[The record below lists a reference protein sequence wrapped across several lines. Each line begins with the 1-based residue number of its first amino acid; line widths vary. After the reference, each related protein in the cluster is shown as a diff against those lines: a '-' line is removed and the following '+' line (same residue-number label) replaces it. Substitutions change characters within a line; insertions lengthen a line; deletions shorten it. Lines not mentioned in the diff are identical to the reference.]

1 MPYTAARTGYKAT
14 DTETSMQAAEAASHT
29 APSLR
34 IQVLEAIRAAR
45 HGLTADEA
53 ADKLAMSILA
63 IRPRVTELKAAGL
76 IVQSCA
82 RRKNASGRSAVVWVS
97 RDET

>member
-1 MPYTAARTGYKAT
+1 MPYTAAQTGFKAT
-14 DTETSMQAAEAASHT
+14 DTETSQQAAQSAAHA

-34 IQVLEAIRAAR
+34 VKVLEAIRGAH

-53 ADKLAMSILA
+53 AEKLNLSILA
-63 IRPRVTELKAAGL
+63 IRPRVTELKSAGL
-76 IVQSCA
+76 IVPSCA

-97 RDET
+97 RGES

>member
-1 MPYTAARTGYKAT
+1 MPYTAAQTGYKAI

-34 IQVLEAIRAAR
+34 VKVLEAIRSTPD
-45 HGLTADEA
+45 GLTADEA
-53 ADKLAMSILA
+53 AEKLAMSILA

-76 IVQSCA
+76 IVPSCA

-97 RDET
+97 RGET